1 MRRTRPVLIVLVVS
15 ASACGSSATTSVTA
29 TAPTNSRCQATLT
42 TSSSTFGSGGGTG
55 SVSVSVA
62 RECAW
67 TAASQAAWIQISSAT
82 TGQGDGSV
90 SFKVASNADPMER
103 RGALGV
109 ADQIAS
115 VTQQAAPC
123 KFDVQASAQEI
134 GSTGGQTPVV
144 VQTQDACTWNASSNA
159 TWVSLT
165 PVSGHGT
172 ASITATALPNNGA
185 ERSAMVMVGQGQL
198 LLRQAAAAASPI
210 PSPVPAPTPGPTPAP
225 NPPPPSP
232 TPPPTPPAAAHAGA
246 WSLTQ
251 SAARGQ
257 RGERQTQSPRRRL
270 PGCVVYG

>member
-1 MRRTRPVLIVLVVS
+1 M
-15 ASACGSSATTSVTA
+15 
-29 TAPTNSRCQATLT
+29 
-42 TSSSTFGSGGGTG
+42 
-55 SVSVSVA
+55 A
-62 RECAW
+62 RECSW
-67 TAASQAAWIQISSAT
+67 TATSQAAWIQLSSAT

-90 SFKVASNADPMER
+90 SFKVAANADPLER

-165 PVSGHGT
+165 PVSGHGYGLDHGHCTSQRRRRADGDGHGWSGT
-172 ASITATALPNNGA
+172 AAPASGERCGLPDSIAGSRADTRSDARAKSATTFSN
-185 ERSAMVMVGQGQL
+185 
-198 LLRQAAAAASPI
+198 AAA
-210 PSPVPAPTPGPTPAP
+210 
-225 NPPPPSP
+225 N
-232 TPPPTPPAAAHAGA
+232 AAAHAGA

-251 SAARGQ
+251 TAAGGQ
-257 RGERQTQSPRRRL
+257 RGERQARSSRRHLSRTCGSRL
-270 PGCVVYG
+270 TTASSMRLS

>member
-90 SFKVASNADPMER
+90 SFKVAANADPMER

-172 ASITATALPNNGA
+172 ASITATALPNDGA
-185 ERSAMVMVGQGQL
+185 ERSAMVTVGQGQL
-198 LLRQAAAAASPI
+198 LLRQASRRGLPNSIAGSRADTRSDARAKSATTFSNAAA
-210 PSPVPAPTPGPTPAP
+210 
-225 NPPPPSP
+225 N
-232 TPPPTPPAAAHAGA
+232 AAAHAGA

-257 RGERQTQSPRRRL
+257 RGERQARSPRRRL
-270 PGCVVYG
+270 PGRVVHG

>member
-1 MRRTRPVLIVLVVS
+1 VGI
-15 ASACGSSATTSVTA
+15 
-29 TAPTNSRCQATLT
+29 
-42 TSSSTFGSGGGTG
+42 
-55 SVSVSVA
+55 SVA

-90 SFKVASNADPMER
+90 SFRVAANADPVER

-134 GSTGGQTPVV
+134 ASTGGQTPVV
-144 VQTQDACTWNASSNA
+144 VQTQDACTWNASSNT

-185 ERSAMVMVGQGQL
+185 ERTAMVTVGQGQL
-198 LLRQAAAAASPI
+198 LLRQASAAASPI
-210 PSPVPAPTPGPTPAP
+210 PPPVPPPTPGPTPAP
-225 NPPPPSP
+225 NPAPPSP
-232 TPPPTPPAAAHAGA
+232 TPPPTPGPGPSPKPPPEDNEVKGKLDHLVGVCPDVWFTVGDRLVHATV
-246 WSLTQ
+246 LTDYKKNQ
-251 SAARGQ
+251 SCRDLQAGKGVSVNGIPQVLLDPHFLLATSI
-257 RGERQTQSPRRRL
+257 EIKK
-270 PGCVVYG
+270 